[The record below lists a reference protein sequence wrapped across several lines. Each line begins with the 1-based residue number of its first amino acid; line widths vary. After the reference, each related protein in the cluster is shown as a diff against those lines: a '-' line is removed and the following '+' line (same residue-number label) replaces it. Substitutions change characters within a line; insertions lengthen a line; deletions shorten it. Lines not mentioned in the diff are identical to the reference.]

1 MTTTTATRTVTVHPI
16 KGRPIQLV
24 LGSNV
29 TPAQLARLSQRQ
41 RDTYTQVTTA
51 ATTRHPYLMSEAVDL
66 VGCYVTAGARVA
78 TAKRAYL
85 ELNPNTPHT
94 VASINAALGQLRAL
108 DPNFPGDTRW
118 VAKTVIIQA
127 ALETAPDY
135 FDPTGDL
142 TDAYHLA
149 GF

>member
-1 MTTTTATRTVTVHPI
+1 MTTTATKTVTINPVT
-16 KGRPIQLV
+16 GRPIQLV
-24 LGSNV
+24 LGSKV
-29 TPAQLARLSQRQ
+29 TPAQLARLNQRQ
-41 RDTYTQVTTA
+41 QDSYTQVNTT
-51 ATTRHPYLMSEAVDL
+51 ATTRHPYLMDEAVDL
-66 VGCYVTAGARVA
+66 VGCYVTASGNVA
-78 TAKRAYL
+78 LAKASFL
-85 ELNPNTPHT
+85 TLNPNTPHT
-94 VASINAALGQLRAL
+94 VASVNAALGQLRAL

-127 ALETAPDY
+127 ALETAPDF

>member
-1 MTTTTATRTVTVHPI
+1 MTTTTATKTVTVHPP
-16 KGRPIQLV
+16 KGRPISLV
-24 LGSNV
+24 TGTKV

-51 ATTRHPYLMSEAVDL
+51 ADTRHPYLMGEAVEL
-66 VGCYVTAGARVA
+66 VGCYLVAGARVA

-85 ELNPNTPHT
+85 ELNPDSLHS
-94 VASINAALGQLRAL
+94 VHSVNAALGQLRAL

-135 FDPTGDL
+135 FDPTGEL